1 VLAQLRYSS
10 GGHTRSPYRSPDGLV
25 GRALSE
31 LVTWR
36 RRRVQASRDDLR
48 WRSVWACDARGEM
61 RCLVCVCVC
70 LGVFVWECVLG
81 CVRGYEWGG
90 EREARDT
97 ARPVRL
103 LRAAARE
110 GVVSRLAR

>member
-1 VLAQLRYSS
+1 MF
-10 GGHTRSPYRSPDGLV
+10 
-25 GRALSE
+25 GRA
-31 LVTWR
+31 TH
-36 RRRVQASRDDLR
+36 A
-48 WRSVWACDARGEM
+48 G
-61 RCLVCVCVC
+61 RCGVLCVCVC